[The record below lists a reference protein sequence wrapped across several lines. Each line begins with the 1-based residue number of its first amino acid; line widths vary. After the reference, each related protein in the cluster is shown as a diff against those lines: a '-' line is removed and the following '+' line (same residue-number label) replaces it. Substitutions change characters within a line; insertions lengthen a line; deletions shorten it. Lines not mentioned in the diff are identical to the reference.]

1 MKHLKFVGALIVLAA
16 ATGDAA
22 AQETY
27 PNRPIMVISPWA
39 AGGVGEISARI
50 ISERMAKALGQ
61 PLVIDSRG
69 GGGSK
74 IGTEIVVKAP
84 KDGYTLLFQ
93 NVVHSIL
100 PTVAAPLNYDPIRD
114 FSAVVHSTSYPL
126 MLVAH
131 PSVSANNP
139 AELIVFMKKNPGKL
153 TYGSGGLGTAMHFAG
168 EMLKTMAG
176 VDMLHVPY
184 KGMSAAT
191 NDTIA
196 GHVQLTF
203 GSFSKD
209 TLDSGKLKALATTGR
224 SRDPRFPDVPA
235 LSELLP
241 GYRVVAWQGFLAPAG
256 VPKAIIA
263 KLNAA
268 ANSALADAGVRAK
281 FNEMGLT
288 VVGGTPEEFATVIQ
302 DDIALFRQIATE
314 AKLTFN

>member
-1 MKHLKFVGALIVLAA
+1 MKYLKFTGALIILATA
-16 ATGDAA
+16 GAA

-50 ISERMAKALGQ
+50 IGEHMAKALGQ

-100 PTVAAPLNYDPIRD
+100 PTVAAPLNYDPVRD

-139 AELIVFMKKNPGKL
+139 AELIAFMKKNPGKL

-203 GSFSKD
+203 GSFTKE

-241 GYRVVAWQGFLAPAG
+241 GYRIVAWQGFLAPAG
-256 VPKAIIA
+256 VPKAIIT

-268 ANSALADAGVRAK
+268 GNSALADAGIRAK

-288 VVGGTPEEFATVIQ
+288 AVGGTPEEFASVIQ